1 MDFFIS
7 DWLGIVLFHHLPF
20 HTLAHKMQHQQSKFS
35 SLFYHFETVCPSG
48 LSAAPG
54 PDSGWNWKYCRES
67 VISELYWNCFMY
79 SNSIPGCH
87 DEWMKRWVHN
97 NTSGTTSRWW
107 GGEGE
112 VGGEN
117 AKCDA
122 SRSRLVPKAPVLTAS
137 TFSSSSSS
145 STKTTLR
152 HGNYHYRARTRW
164 WWCAAAAEKCKTKA
178 VLFFDWLLI
187 LLFVG
192 GSKVGPAGTT

>member
-1 MDFFIS
+1 MAWHPRAMMTRRWGEKNLIPRMDFFIS
-7 DWLGIVLFHHLPF
+7 DWIVLFHHLPF

-97 NTSGTTSRWW
+97 NTSGTTSRGW

-112 VGGEN
+112 VGGEMPV
-117 AKCDA
+117 KVT
-122 SRSRLVPKAPVLTAS
+122 RPGLV
-137 TFSSSSSS
+137 
-145 STKTTLR
+145 
-152 HGNYHYRARTRW
+152 
-164 WWCAAAAEKCKTKA
+164 
-178 VLFFDWLLI
+178 
-187 LLFVG
+187 
-192 GSKVGPAGTT
+192 

>member
-97 NTSGTTSRWW
+97 NTSGTTSRGW

-117 AKCDA
+117 AGQSDGRVQV
-122 SRSRLVPKAPVLTAS
+122 SFSPQ
-137 TFSSSSSS
+137 SSSPHSIHLLFFLLLLLLHEDNS
-145 STKTTLR
+145 STRELSLP
-152 HGNYHYRARTRW
+152 
-164 WWCAAAAEKCKTKA
+164 CAHEMMMMR
-178 VLFFDWLLI
+178 
-187 LLFVG
+187 G
-192 GSKVGPAGTT
+192 GGWEM